1 MKSCVIESL
10 DNGEIDYDDLIHK
23 IKTNKESHP
32 IIFANIGTTM
42 TGAIDDIEM
51 IQERLAQIGIMR
63 RDYYIHADAAL
74 SGMILP
80 LLIILKRFPLLMV
93 STQSVCLVIK

>member
-1 MKSCVIESL
+1 
-10 DNGEIDYDDLIHK
+10 
-23 IKTNKESHP
+23 
-32 IIFANIGTTM
+32 M

-74 SGMILP
+74 SGMI
-80 LLIILKRFPLLMV
+80 F
-93 STQSVCLVIK
+93 TFC

>member
-1 MKSCVIESL
+1 
-10 DNGEIDYDDLIHK
+10 
-23 IKTNKESHP
+23 
-32 IIFANIGTTM
+32 M

-80 LLIILKRFPLLMV
+80 LLIILKRFPSLMV

>member
-1 MKSCVIESL
+1 
-10 DNGEIDYDDLIHK
+10 
-23 IKTNKESHP
+23 
-32 IIFANIGTTM
+32 M

-80 LLIILKRFPLLMV
+80 FVDHPQAFLLCSWYRLNLCV
-93 STQSVCLVIK
+93 WS